1 MTCADEE
8 QKELLDKIK
17 GKYSYDNG
25 YIIGIP
31 DSSPQ
36 ECLAANYNKFKKTL
50 SSYEISKKIDNILIE
65 CEIIKDDES
74 EEWEEIEDLEDLDEI
89 EDETEDYFVSEKV
102 LKRTKKFKKEI
113 RKDPKKKRIFNELI
127 KICDKVDIIAE
138 EAYNNYFYYFR
149 VVRKLLVKYEE
160 KYWFKGVG
168 KIYNNTTKEIIAL
181 MNDKYIKY
189 EKNLID
195 LIDRLKQINLK

>member
-1 MTCADEE
+1 M
-8 QKELLDKIK
+8 
-17 GKYSYDNG
+17 
-25 YIIGIP
+25 
-31 DSSPQ
+31 
-36 ECLAANYNKFKKTL
+36 
-50 SSYEISKKIDNILIE
+50 
-65 CEIIKDDES
+65 
-74 EEWEEIEDLEDLDEI
+74 
-89 EDETEDYFVSEKV
+89 
-102 LKRTKKFKKEI
+102 
-113 RKDPKKKRIFNELI
+113 
-127 KICDKVDIIAE
+127 DIIAE

-149 VVRKLLVKYEE
+149 VVSELLVKYEE